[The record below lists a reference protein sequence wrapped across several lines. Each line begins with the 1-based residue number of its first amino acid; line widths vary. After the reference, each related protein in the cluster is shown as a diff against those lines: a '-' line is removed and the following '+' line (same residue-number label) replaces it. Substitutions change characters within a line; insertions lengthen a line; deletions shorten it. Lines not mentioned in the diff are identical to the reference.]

1 MRMSSQLVKEDLLKL
16 YELMRR
22 VRTYES
28 HMNEWYFKGLIQE
41 PNHSC
46 LGEEAINIGACY
58 GLRKSD
64 LVMPQLRSR
73 GVFFAKGVPVK
84 TFIMTQAVKAGNH
97 TNGHETSHHSAY
109 PELGIL
115 GGTGMVGSSISIGVG
130 AALAIKYKKTDDVV
144 LNFFGDGGSNRG
156 DFHEGI
162 NFAAALNLPCI
173 FIIENNQ
180 IAMTTQQREFLRA
193 GVDLGD
199 RAKGYGIPGYTI
211 DGNDVVKVHETVQEC
226 IDRARSGGGP
236 SLINAVTVRMAQH
249 MEKPFGKNDIDPE
262 IYAQGLKSDPIDRLS
277 KLLMEKGYATQEELK
292 AVDAAIDREILNAF
306 DEVKDLPKVAEEDM
320 FTNVYSK

>member
-1 MRMSSQLVKEDLLKL
+1 MSNQLAKKDLLKM

-22 VRTYES
+22 VRSYES

-46 LGEEAINIGACY
+46 LGEEAINVGCCY
-58 GLRKSD
+58 GLRKTD

-73 GVFFAKGVPVK
+73 GVFFTKGVPVK
-84 TFIMTQAVKAGNH
+84 TFIMTQAVKVGNH

-130 AALAIKYKKTDDVV
+130 AALALKYKKTDNVV
-144 LNFFGDGGSNRG
+144 INFFGDGGSNRG
-156 DFHEGI
+156 DFHEGM

-173 FIIENNQ
+173 FVIENNQ
-180 IAMTTQQREFLRA
+180 IAMTTQQNEFLRA

-211 DGNDVVKVHETVQEC
+211 DGNDIVKVYETAQEC
-226 IDRARSGGGP
+226 IERARKGGGP

-249 MEKPFGKNDIDPE
+249 MESPFGKNNIRE
-262 IYAQGLKSDPIDRLS
+262 ELQEQGRKSCPLS
-277 KLLMEKGYATQEELK
+277 RMTKLLIDNGHATANEL
-292 AVDAAIDREILNAF
+292 AAIDAAIEKEILDAF
-306 DEVKDLPKVAEEDM
+306 EEVKDLPTVQEEAM
-320 FTNVYSK
+320 FTNVYSD